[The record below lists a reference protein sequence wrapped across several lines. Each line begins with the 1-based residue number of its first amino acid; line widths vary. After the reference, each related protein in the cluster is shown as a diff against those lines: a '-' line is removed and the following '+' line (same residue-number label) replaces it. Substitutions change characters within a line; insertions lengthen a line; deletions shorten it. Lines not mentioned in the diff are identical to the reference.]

1 MYDPQTVQL
10 IIVLVFVAFLLFF
23 IIGLIYG
30 LFLLAR
36 IRTQAVRINKRLEE
50 ILARTAEAPASEDSS
65 KFTL

>member
-10 IIVLVFVAFLLFF
+10 IIVLVVVALLLFF

-50 ILARTAEAPASEDSS
+50 ILERTAPPASKENSR
-65 KFTL
+65 FTL